1 VNLKF
6 EWNKSKAKD
15 NFTKHGISFE
25 LAERVFDDPFAVEF
39 LDDREDYDEERF
51 VILGIVDRQ
60 ILFVAY
66 AERKDAVRIISA
78 RRATKYEQK
87 IYNEENS

>member
-1 VNLKF
+1 MNLKF

-25 LAERVFDDPFAVEF
+25 LAERVLDDPFAVEF

>member
-1 VNLKF
+1 MEQVQSQGQLRQTR
-6 EWNKSKAKD
+6 SQ
-15 NFTKHGISFE
+15 FE

-51 VILGIVDRQ
+51 VIVGIADRQ

-66 AERKDAVRIISA
+66 AERIDAIRIISA

-87 IYNEENS
+87 IYNEEDS

>member
-1 VNLKF
+1 MNF

-25 LAERVFDDPFAVEF
+25 LAERVLDDPFAVEF

>member
-66 AERKDAVRIISA
+66 AERKGAVRIISA

>member
-1 VNLKF
+1 MEQVQSQGQLRQTR
-6 EWNKSKAKD
+6 SQ
-15 NFTKHGISFE
+15 FE
-25 LAERVFDDPFAVEF
+25 LAERVFDDQFAVEF

-51 VILGIVDRQ
+51 VIVGIADRQ

-66 AERKDAVRIISA
+66 AERIDAIRIISA

-87 IYNEENS
+87 IYNEEDS

>member
-1 VNLKF
+1 MEQVQSQGQLRQTR
-6 EWNKSKAKD
+6 SL
-15 NFTKHGISFE
+15 FE

-51 VILGIVDRQ
+51 VIVGIADRQ

-66 AERKDAVRIISA
+66 AERIDAIRIISA

-87 IYNEENS
+87 IYNEEDS

>member
-25 LAERVFDDPFAVEF
+25 LAERVLDDPFAVEF

>member
-15 NFTKHGISFE
+15 NFTEHGISFE
-25 LAERVFDDPFAVEF
+25 LAERVLDDPFAVEF

>member
-1 VNLKF
+1 MNLKF

-87 IYNEENS
+87 IYSEENS

>member
-1 VNLKF
+1 MNLKF

>member
-87 IYNEENS
+87 IYSEENS